1 MVWISQH
8 PHSVAARLVAVIAY
22 ASEAP
27 PAEEERN
34 IEKFG
39 KLYKE
44 YMREVP
50 SLNFISGLLKCV
62 R

>member
-1 MVWISQH
+1 MSQH
-8 PHSVAARLVAVIAY
+8 PHSVAAGLVAAIAY
-22 ASEAP
+22 ASEA

>member
-1 MVWISQH
+1 MSQH
-8 PHSVAARLVAVIAY
+8 PHSVAAGLVVAIAY
-22 ASEAP
+22 ASEA

-39 KLYKE
+39 ELYKE

-50 SLNFISGLLKCV
+50 ALNFTAGLSK
-62 R
+62 RAR